1 MRAELMALAVLVAFL
16 GFMSTNTNP
25 WESMD
30 GKALQVITDL
40 IGSTS
45 IPLADAPWQPSF
57 EQRILIFGF
66 CAIVCSGMIY
76 TMRFRKE
83 SGNKN
88 EETEWE

>member
-1 MRAELMALAVLVAFL
+1 MRAELMALAVLVAFF
-16 GFMSTNTNP
+16 GFMSTNSNP

-45 IPLADAPWQPSF
+45 TPLADTPWQPSL
-57 EQRILIFGF
+57 EQRLMIFGF
-66 CAIVCSGMIY
+66 CAIICSGMIY
-76 TMRFRKE
+76 TTRFRKE